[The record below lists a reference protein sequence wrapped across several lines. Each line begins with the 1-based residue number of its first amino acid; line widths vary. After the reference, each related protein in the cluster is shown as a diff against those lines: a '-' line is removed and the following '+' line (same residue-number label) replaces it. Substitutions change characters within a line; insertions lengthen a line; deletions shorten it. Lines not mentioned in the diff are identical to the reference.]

1 MGFVTSAPMCNN
13 GTQGKFTSPWCFFG
27 QLFGLFSAICP
38 KMGRLSIQ
46 AGEESEI
53 FLGIR
58 RKSPYLCIDETVN
71 NKYKHLIIKIM
82 TTKNFNAKKMLMSTV
97 AAVVTHSYSPPV
109 QTQVHLLEEPQ
120 PISVISKPISAIS
133 VLLIR
138 SKNRSR
144 RRKTIQ
150 IKVL

>member
-53 FLGIR
+53 FLGIGR
-58 RKSPYLCIDETVN
+58 NSADAGTPFGGASAHKCYIEAHKCHKCSTDKKQEQKQEEEDDS
-71 NKYKHLIIKIM
+71 NKGFITYFLEKVFGIK
-82 TTKNFNAKKMLMSTV
+82 
-97 AAVVTHSYSPPV
+97 
-109 QTQVHLLEEPQ
+109 
-120 PISVISKPISAIS
+120 
-133 VLLIR
+133 
-138 SKNRSR
+138 
-144 RRKTIQ
+144 
-150 IKVL
+150 